1 MPSNKGSR
9 ALMFRWQTHNTLIS
23 EAFSFLE
30 MLLIWGGWGGGG
42 PRSHKHGHC
51 NNDATTHDTWTSQDH
66 GHSKFNAA
74 EQRRTWHEQKRSYEE
89 LLPRHSLHMHNRF
102 CKKRPQNC
110 TIWSGC
116 SVHHVNGIEHAHGA
130 TPGWGGAP
138 RGRKVLLRGR
148 VGMGVVV
155 CRHSDG
161 QVLCCLSTEKHLI

>member
-1 MPSNKGSR
+1 
-9 ALMFRWQTHNTLIS
+9 
-23 EAFSFLE
+23 

-130 TPGWGGAP
+130 TPGWGGP
-138 RGRKVLLRGR
+138 SGPKGSPEGPGWDGSCGLQTFRWSSSVLPEYRKTFNLNKKTFNKRPLL
-148 VGMGVVV
+148 
-155 CRHSDG
+155 DNA
-161 QVLCCLSTEKHLI
+161 T